1 MIKNIQ
7 LLVLLIIFISCNNNK
22 EAVDFGVNE
31 NEGVSAVP
39 TLPDAPRWIEDSEDI
54 FTKEQED
61 TLNLLCE
68 EIFSLTKHIPMIHTV
83 LSVEPYSSLNEYTS
97 AIDKSWA
104 DGSNKYFIFIISD
117 KLMEIRIIQ
126 GEVTEQIIPAEITN
140 SILEKDV
147 FPEFGKGNYYKGIIY
162 ALIKYKEILLREK

>member
-61 TLNLLCE
+61 TLDLLCE

-83 LSVEPYSSLNEYTS
+83 LSE
-97 AIDKSWA
+97 
-104 DGSNKYFIFIISD
+104 KYFIFIISD
-117 KLMEIRIIQ
+117 KLMEIRIVQ
-126 GEVTEQIIPAEITN
+126 GEITEKIISAETTN
-140 SILEKDV
+140 SILEKNV
-147 FPEFGKGNYYKGIIY
+147 FPEFTNGNYYGGLMY
-162 ALIKYKEILLREK
+162 ALIKYKEILLNEK